1 MNSAPDIYISDPA
14 TKEFIGTGI
23 ADQNPLDPGNWL
35 IPGFSFLDKPP
46 GEKQGFAI
54 VRSDD
59 GLSWVYKEDA
69 RGKTLFRKSNG
80 SSLVYSEIGNPPDSL
95 TEIPWPGE
103 FYIWKEKDWALD
115 LEAKTASQLLL
126 ATAERDSRLAEAAIR
141 IAPLQDAVDLD
152 EATDQEVA
160 DLKLWKQ
167 YRVLVNRVNAQPGF
181 PSDISWPKRPG
192 QK

>member
-1 MNSAPDIYISDPA
+1 MPYAIRNDL
-14 TKEFIGTGI
+14 TGWRMV
-23 ADQNPLDPGNWL
+23 DGEHPNPENP
-35 IPGFSFLDKPP
+35 
-46 GEKQGFAI
+46 
-54 VRSDD
+54 
-59 GLSWVYKEDA
+59 SWVYPDYEIEH
-69 RGKTLFRKSNG
+69 
-80 SSLVYSEIGNPPDSL
+80 YSETLPPDAIAPEP
-95 TEIPWPGE
+95 T
-103 FYIWKEKDWALD
+103 KEEL
-115 LEAKTASQLLL
+115 TASANL
-126 ATAERDSRLAEAAIR
+126 ERDSRLAEAAIR